1 MRHAATMAHELI
13 HSWADHRIPNSNNR
27 RAQRAAKNNAPKR
40 RRVNRPRTRATG
52 LTVMRRVRAPVA
64 TSMAMGR
71 RVPPRV
77 RSNGASIHVT
87 HTEFV
92 GTVLSTGTAFNGAA
106 YSVQP
111 GLTTLFPWLAPI
123 ANRYES
129 YKMRSLRFRYTP
141 SVPTT
146 AAGLIM
152 MVMDFDASDPS
163 PITASELLNMNDN
176 AQAPV
181 WKDVSFQANLAVGD
195 KMPSHYVRDGPVPS
209 TDIKT
214 YDIGNFYIA
223 SEGVTAGTI
232 GLLYVDYT
240 IELYTPQ
247 INLRN
252 SPSYGCTISSTGM
265 TSSTTL
271 LTTNVVTGVAPFTIS
286 GTNRI
291 VFNVPWSGIVA
302 AHLTGTGLAVLN
314 LRYTPGTTATV
325 TDLIPEYNVGGN
337 MICHMIAVSATP
349 GQQLVFNIQSITTGT
364 KMLTYFASCNYA
376 YLSPTMLSKVTA
388 REIPEIEASPP
399 SCSSQVLATSSH
411 GVNHVP
417 TLELTKSNL
426 ELLREFKAVR
436 SVH

>member
-13 HSWADHRIPNSNNR
+13 HSWANYRIPNSKIR

-40 RRVNRPRTRATG
+40 RRVNRPQSRATG
-52 LTVMRRVRAPVA
+52 LTMMRRVRAPVA

-77 RSNGASIHVT
+77 RSNGASIRVT

-92 GTVLSTGTAFNGAA
+92 GTVVSTSTAFNGAA

-146 AAGLIM
+146 TAGLVM
-152 MVMDFDASDPS
+152 MVMDFDAADPS
-163 PITASELLNMNDN
+163 PSTAGELLNMNDN

-181 WKDVSFQANLAVGD
+181 WKDVSFLANLAAGD
-195 KMPSHYVRDGPVPS
+195 KMPSHYVRAGPVSS

-223 SEGVTAGTI
+223 TEGVVAGTI

-240 IELYTPQ
+240 LELYTPQ
-247 INLRN
+247 INIGGF
-252 SPSYGCTISSTGM
+252 SSYGCTISSTGM

-271 LTTNVVTGVAPFTIS
+271 LASNVVTGNAPFTIS
-286 GTNRI
+286 GTNTI
-291 VFNVPWSGIVA
+291 VFNTPWSGVVTGFV
-302 AHLTGTGLAVLN
+302 TGTVLNLLN
-314 LRYTPGTTATV
+314 LRYTGTTATSIELMPQLSSSTQNYV
-325 TDLIPEYNVGGN
+325 
-337 MICHMIAVSATP
+337 CHVIAVSAAA
-349 GQQLVFNIQSITTGT
+349 GEKLVFHINSITTGT
-364 KMLTYFASCNYA
+364 KMLTYFGSCPYP
-376 YLSPTMLSKVTA
+376 YLSPTMLSKAST
-388 REIPEIEASPP
+388 RTLPEIESSSP
-399 SCSSQVLATSSH
+399 SCSSQVSAISSPRD
-411 GVNHVP
+411 HVP
-417 TLELTKSNL
+417 TLDLTRSNL
-426 ELLREFKAVR
+426 ELLREFKTAR
-436 SVH
+436 NVH